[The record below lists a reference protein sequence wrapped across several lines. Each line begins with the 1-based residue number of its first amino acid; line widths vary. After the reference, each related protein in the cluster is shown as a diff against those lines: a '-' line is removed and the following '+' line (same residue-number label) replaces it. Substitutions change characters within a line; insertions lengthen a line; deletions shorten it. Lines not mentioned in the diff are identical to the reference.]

1 MENISAPYIANLYE
15 YGSYHGIDEN
25 TLRRF
30 LNKINLDVCSPSNT
44 INPLEFENT
53 FSALYENSNDEYFG
67 LHFGSFLNL
76 KSLGLIYQLS
86 LEASNLK
93 QAVFLMK
100 EYFINT
106 FPIIQLETEESET
119 HFEIKLNCSL
129 KNSELR
135 IQLLDTIVCF
145 LYREIS
151 QMVTAEYLPQVR
163 VPQTYIDE
171 FSQFL
176 NVEIEQGGDYLIL
189 FDKSVSKIPINKKRL
204 NELEI
209 LLPKFLQLLDENKPQ
224 YGVFSTQVR
233 NMILNMCNPELPN
246 FEQVA
251 KQFPLSSRTIQRKLT
266 AEGFSFRKITDNIK
280 RELSIYLSKGKSMKT
295 QDIAY
300 ILGFSEPSAYLHAV
314 KRWKTGVGI

>member
-1 MENISAPYIANLYE
+1 MKKISAPYIANLYE

-30 LNKINLDVCSPSNT
+30 LNKVDLDVCLPNNI

-53 FSALYENSNDEYFG
+53 FGALYENSNDEYFG

-93 QAVFLMK
+93 QAVFLIN

-106 FPIIQLETEESET
+106 FPIIQLETKELENN
-119 HFEIKLNCSL
+119 FEIKLNCSL

-135 IQLLDTIVCF
+135 TQLLDTIICF
-145 LYREIS
+145 IYREIS
-151 QMVTAEYLPQVR
+151 QMVTPQYLPQVR

-171 FSQFL
+171 FSRFM
-176 NVEIEQGGDYLIL
+176 NVEVEQGRDYLIR
-189 FDKSVSKIPINKKRL
+189 FDRSVSKIPINKKRL
-204 NELEI
+204 KELEI
-209 LLPKFLQLLDENKPQ
+209 LLPKFLQMLDEKKPK
-224 YGVFSTQVR
+224 YGTFSTQVR
-233 NMILNMCNPELPN
+233 NMILNMCSPELPN

-251 KQFPLSSRTIQRKLT
+251 KQFPLSNRTIQRKLT
-266 AEGFSFRKITDNIK
+266 TEGFSFRKITDNIK
-280 RELSIYLSKGKSMKT
+280 KELFIYLSKGKSIKT

-300 ILGFSEPSAYLHAV
+300 ILGYSEPSAYLHAV
-314 KRWKTGVGI
+314 KRWETGVGM